1 MQSADHVHLGHAERK
16 CIRHRL
22 KDFVSC
28 VFECVRVA
36 FLGGKRAELA
46 R

>member
-1 MQSADHVHLGHAERK
+1 MQSADHMHLGDAEGDR
-16 CIRHRL
+16 IRHGL
-22 KDFVSC
+22 DDLVDC

-46 R
+46 G